1 MRIYLLLR
9 FVNLCF
15 LAFGKMVVDLSRSI
29 KYAISKPK
37 TFAGISFYVFFLIL
51 ASVKLVNY
59 TNLPIR
65 GAASVCFC
73 IENRMN
79 ACAFRDIWARVMF
92 SKLSKLHEPQAS
104 AV

>member
-1 MRIYLLLR
+1 MLR
-9 FVNLCF
+9 VNE
-15 LAFGKMVVDLSRSI
+15 DLPFTPTRE
-29 KYAISKPK
+29 YAISKPK

-65 GAASVCFC
+65 GAARVCLC

-79 ACAFRDIWARVMF
+79 ACAFRDIWAQVMF
-92 SKLSKLHEPQAS
+92 FKLFPRT
-104 AV
+104 

>member
-1 MRIYLLLR
+1 MLR
-9 FVNLCF
+9 VNE
-15 LAFGKMVVDLSRSI
+15 DLPFTPTRE
-29 KYAISKPK
+29 YAISKPK